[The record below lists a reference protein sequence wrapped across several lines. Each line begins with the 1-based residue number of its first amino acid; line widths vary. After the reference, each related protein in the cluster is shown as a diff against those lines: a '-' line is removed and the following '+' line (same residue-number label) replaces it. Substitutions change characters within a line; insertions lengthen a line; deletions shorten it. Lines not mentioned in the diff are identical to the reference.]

1 MCVDYRELNSH
12 MVKDKFPIPVI
23 EELLDE
29 LYGAKFFSKMDL
41 RSGYNQIRMWEPNI
55 PKAAFRTHHG
65 HFEFLVMPFGLT
77 NAPSTFQSLMNQIFL
92 PYLRKFILV
101 FFDDILV
108 YNSSWDDHLVHLEKT
123 FEVLRTNTLF
133 VKQSKYAF
141 GETQVDYL
149 GHVISEHGVSMDDQ
163 KIVAVLSWPQPSSIK
178 SLRGFLGLT
187 GYYRRF
193 IKGYGAIAR
202 PLIDLLKKGNFS
214 WNEAATQAFEELNKL
229 MTSTLVLVQ
238 YLLRKADL

>member
-1 MCVDYRELNSH
+1 M
-12 MVKDKFPIPVI
+12 
-23 EELLDE
+23 
-29 LYGAKFFSKMDL
+29 
-41 RSGYNQIRMWEPNI
+41 EPDI
-55 PKAAFRTHHG
+55 PKTSFRTHHG

-77 NAPSTFQSLMNQIFL
+77 NTSSTFQSLMNQIYL
-92 PYLRKFILV
+92 PYLRKIILV
-101 FFDDILV
+101 FFEDILV
-108 YNSSWDDHLVHLEKT
+108 YSSSWGDHLIHLEKT

-133 VKQSKYAF
+133 VKQSKCTF

-149 GHVISEHGVSMDDQ
+149 GHIISEHGVAMDGQ
-163 KIVAVLSWPQPSSIK
+163 KITALPSWPQPFSIK

-193 IKGYGAIAR
+193 IKEYGAISR
-202 PLIDLLKKGNFS
+202 PLTNLLKKGNFA